1 MAKKIVTLFVLCFML
16 LSLVAMTFSVQS
28 AKGQYETSV
37 PIPAGRN
44 VMVEMNGV
52 HLQFDFVIAPGS
64 LKANQVFVY
73 PGSSIGSDVGPSAVT
88 IIPTNFLKVWGI
100 QVTARF
106 IGNVKVGLY
115 YDDLKPTPTEVW
127 EIDVN
132 NYGQL
137 VLGDVNKDG
146 KVNCVDLLL
155 VTKAL
160 GSSPSSPRWNQ
171 CCDLNHDGKI
181 NLQDLNIVCQ
191 NLGRTAYWI
200 DITRNVD
207 YANHI
212 VWGVTDHFSLFGV
225 R

>member
-1 MAKKIVTLFVLCFML
+1 MSKKIVTIFVLCLML
-16 LSLVAMTFSVQS
+16 LSLSAMTFNVQCV
-28 AKGQYETSV
+28 KGQEKTSV

-44 VMVEMNGV
+44 VIVEMNGV
-52 HLQFDFVIAPGS
+52 HLQFDFVITPGS
-64 LKANQVFVY
+64 MTVNQVSVY
-73 PGSSIGSDVGPSAVT
+73 PGSGIGSDVGPSAVT

-106 IGNVKVGLY
+106 IGHVKVGLY
-115 YDDLKPTPTEVW
+115 YDDLTPSPTKVW
-127 EIDVN
+127 QIDVD
-132 NYGQL
+132 NYGQP

-146 KVNCVDLLL
+146 KVNCVDLLI

-160 GSSPSSPRWNQ
+160 GSSPSSSRWNQ

-181 NLQDLNIVCQ
+181 NLQDLNIVCL

-200 DITRNVD
+200 DITKNVD
-207 YANHI
+207 CANHI

>member
-1 MAKKIVTLFVLCFML
+1 ML
-16 LSLVAMTFSVQS
+16 LSLLTMAFSVQS
-28 AKGQYETSV
+28 AKGQIQTSV

-52 HLQFDFVIAPGS
+52 HLQFDFVITPGS
-64 LKANQVFVY
+64 LMANPTNVY
-73 PGSSIGSDVGPSAVT
+73 PGSGIIGDVGPSAAT

-106 IGNVKVGLY
+106 IGHVKVGLY
-115 YDDLKPTPTEVW
+115 YDDLTPTPTQVW
-127 EIDVN
+127 QIDVN
-132 NYGQL
+132 DYGQL

-160 GSSPSSPRWNQ
+160 GSSHSSCRWNQ

-181 NLQDLNIVCQ
+181 NLQDLNIVFQ
-191 NLGRTAYWI
+191 NLGKTAYWM
-200 DITRNVD
+200 DITKNFD
-207 YANHI
+207 SANHI

>member
-1 MAKKIVTLFVLCFML
+1 
-16 LSLVAMTFSVQS
+16 
-28 AKGQYETSV
+28 
-37 PIPAGRN
+37 
-44 VMVEMNGV
+44 MVEMNGV
-52 HLQFDFVIAPGS
+52 HLQFNFVISPG
-64 LKANQVFVY
+64 LLTANQVFVY
-73 PGSSIGSDVGPSAVT
+73 PGSGIGSDLKPSAAT
-88 IIPTNFLKVWGI
+88 IVPTGFLKVWSI
-100 QVTARF
+100 QVTAKF

-115 YDDLKPTPTEVW
+115 YDDLTPTPTQIW
-127 EIDVN
+127 EIDVD

-160 GSSPSSPRWNQ
+160 GSSPNSCRWNQ

-181 NLQDLNIVCQ
+181 NLQDLCIVSQ

-200 DITRNVD
+200 DITKNVD
-207 YANHI
+207 SANHI